1 MLSEGIPIGR
11 IFGISI
17 RLHISWFIIFALV
30 TWQLAATYFP
40 ANYPDWSLALAIGVG
55 LITSLLFFASVLVHE
70 LMHSVVAQRNH
81 IPVKSITLFIFG
93 GVSQITE
100 EPKEPGVEFRI
111 AIAGPLTSLILGCF
125 FWAVFFL
132 TSSVEPVKAIG
143 FWLGIVN
150 LSLAAFNIVPAFP
163 MDGGRVLRSIIWWR
177 TRNLRRATLIAS
189 NIGRG
194 VSWLMIF
201 AGVYWMFSGN
211 LYNGLWLIFIGWFLG
226 SAAASSYRQLVL
238 QQTLQ
243 GHAVSEIMSR
253 DCQVVPP
260 DLSVERLV
268 NERVLPLGQRCFLV
282 SHEGSPSGLVTLQEI
297 KDVPQGERASR
308 RVSQVMK
315 PIDKLKTV
323 SPDEDLYTVMQL
335 LTEGNINQLPVMQQG
350 KVVGMVAR
358 DNLLNFINL
367 KGNPPA

>member
-30 TWQLAATYFP
+30 TWSLAASYFP
-40 ANYPDWSLALAIGVG
+40 TAYPSWSLTLAIVVG
-55 LITSLLFFASVLVHE
+55 LITSLLFFVSVLVHE

-81 IPVKSITLFIFG
+81 IPVKPITLFVFG
-93 GVSQITE
+93 GVSQIAE
-100 EPKEPGVEFRI
+100 EPQEPGVEFRV
-111 AIAGPLTSLILGCF
+111 AVAGPLTSLILGGL
-125 FWAVFFL
+125 FWIVYFL
-132 TSSVEPVKAIG
+132 TSSVEPVKATA

-177 TRNLRRATLIAS
+177 TRNLRRATQIAS
-189 NIGRG
+189 NIGRV

-201 AGVYWMFSGN
+201 AGIYLMFSGN
-211 LYNGLWLIFIGWFLG
+211 LANGLWLVFIGWFLG

-243 GHAVSEIMSR
+243 GHAVSEIMIR
-253 DCQVVPP
+253 DCQLVPP

-268 NERVLPLGQRCFLV
+268 NEHVLPLGQRCFLV
-282 SHEGSPSGLVTLQEI
+282 SREGNPTGLVTLQEI
-297 KDVPQGERASR
+297 KDVPQGERAIQPVSR
-308 RVSQVMK
+308 VMK
-315 PIDKLKTV
+315 PLDKLKTV

-367 KGNPPA
+367 KGNPAA